1 MRGVW
6 REECAQGLQ
15 VLKDTRAMNADALA
29 ALELSFQQEH
39 DPERWRHMWSL
50 TVLGLWLERHGL
62 T

>member
-39 DPERWRHMWSL
+39 DPERWRHIWSL